1 MNSHALRPL
10 LSLACLAALAASPA
24 SRARSA
30 PAKEPRRGVFTIVN
44 NTEWTV
50 HGVHMTVAEEDDWS
64 GNLIK
69 GKPLAKGASV
79 KLKVECDEQDV
90 RLVDARGKTC
100 TSESMYPCD
109 RHSTWTLTPQELA
122 GCKEFGR

>member
-1 MNSHALRPL
+1 MKSPALRPL
-10 LSLACLAALAASPA
+10 LAIACLALLAAGSP
-24 SRARSA
+24 SRAGSA
-30 PAKEPRRGVFTIVN
+30 PAKEPRRAVFTIVN
-44 NTEWTV
+44 NTEWV
-50 HGVHMTVAEEDDWS
+50 IHGIHLTVAEEDDWS

-90 RLVDARGKTC
+90 RLVDAKGKTC